1 MSECPLAHSDAAY
14 VLGSLSPGDRLEFER
29 HLPGC
34 ERCRRSVTELAGLP
48 GLLGRVPREQVEA
61 PLPFEPLPATVLP
74 ALVAAVRREQRRKAV
89 LVTLGAAAA
98 VAVVALGA
106 TALQAARDDGP
117 TPQPQAVPSSSSQTA
132 AAALPMEVLVDYG
145 VSADVSLTQGESGT
159 KVGYVCRYEDREDYS
174 GGHAYRYNLVAFT
187 RSGETETVAS
197 WWAEPGKSVADD
209 TWTAVNLDD
218 ITKLELQNDHGK
230 PILRLKL

>member
-1 MSECPLAHSDAAY
+1 MTA
-14 VLGSLSPGDRLEFER
+14 RL
-29 HLPGC
+29 
-34 ERCRRSVTELAGLP
+34 
-48 GLLGRVPREQVEA
+48 
-61 PLPFEPLPATVLP
+61 
-74 ALVAAVRREQRRKAV
+74 
-89 LVTLGAAAA
+89 
-98 VAVVALGA
+98 
-106 TALQAARDDGP
+106 
-117 TPQPQAVPSSSSQTA
+117 PQPQAVTSSSSQTA
-132 AAALPMEVLVDYG
+132 AAAVPMDVLVDYG

-218 ITKLELQNDHGK
+218 ITKVELQNDHGK
-230 PILRLKL
+230 AILRLKL